1 MDDLLKEA
9 IADAKAVRET
19 ALANA
24 KMALEEAFTPKLKSM
39 LAKKIQSEMEDEDG
53 DEAEVEEQDE
63 LEDEDDVVDPA
74 SDEEGGPVSEEEH
87 EDEDEDGDEVEEAE
101 VPDDEEAAEE
111 PISTEQEDEDEE
123 EPVAEEEEEEEESE
137 MSDEDEDELDL
148 EAILRELEDD
158 EEDEV
163 SEEYEDEDVEDG
175 AEEVPAAE
183 QPDDSV
189 DENDV
194 SSDIGDADNKV
205 NKDAADSSKTG
216 AQGPEGEGS
225 DSEAG
230 KENDED
236 EIVKEEDEV
245 SDEDDDEENAKLKA
259 ELKEHRDV
267 VKYLRAKLNEV
278 NLLNAKLLFSN
289 KLFRVF
295 GLSNEQKMKVVE
307 TFDRTRSIREIKLV
321 YSTLAEEYEV
331 SDEDD
336 DEENAKLKAEL
347 KEHRDVVKYLRAKLN
362 EVNLLNAKLLFSN
375 KLFRVF
381 GLSNEQKMKVV
392 ETFDRTK
399 NIREIKLVYSTL
411 AESFKSRGPV
421 KESKGS
427 SSKAVASTK
436 PSKKVISEGSD
447 VRARFKKLANII

>member
-39 LAKKIQSEMEDEDG
+39 LAKKIQSEIEDEDG
-53 DEAEVEEQDE
+53 DEVEEQDE
-63 LEDEDDVVDPA
+63 LSDEDDVVDPA
-74 SDEEGGPVSEEEH
+74 SDEEGGPVSE
-87 EDEDEDGDEVEEAE
+87 DESEDGEEVDEAE
-101 VPDDEEAAEE
+101 VPDDEEAAED
-111 PISTEQEDEDEE
+111 PISTEGEDEDE
-123 EPVAEEEEEEEESE
+123 EPVAEEDEISDEDDEEAVAEEDE
-137 MSDEDEDELDL
+137 MSDEDDEELDL
-148 EAILRELEDD
+148 EAILRELED
-158 EEDEV
+158 EDDDAEV

-175 AEEVPAAE
+175 AEEAPAAD

-189 DENDV
+189 SENDV
-194 SSDIGDADNKV
+194 SSDIGKADNKV
-205 NKDAADSSKTG
+205 ADAAADSSKTG

-230 KENDED
+230 KENSED
-236 EIVKEEDEV
+236 EVVKEEDEV
-245 SDEDDDEENAKLKA
+245 SDEDDDIDLEEVLKALSEEDDEDEADAEVEENAVLKA
-259 ELKEHRDV
+259 E
-267 VKYLRAKLNEV
+267 
-278 NLLNAKLLFSN
+278 
-289 KLFRVF
+289 
-295 GLSNEQKMKVVE
+295 
-307 TFDRTRSIREIKLV
+307 I
-321 YSTLAEEYEV
+321 
-331 SDEDD
+331 
-336 DEENAKLKAEL
+336 

-411 AESFKSRGPV
+411 AESFKGARGPV

-447 VRARFKKLANII
+447 VKARFKKLANII

>member
-63 LEDEDDVVDPA
+63 LSDEDDVVDPA
-74 SDEEGGPVSEEEH
+74 SDEEGGPVSEEDEVS
-87 EDEDEDGDEVEEAE
+87 DEDDEIEEAE
-101 VPDDEEAAEE
+101 VDPDSEAAEDQAGGEAGESVDE
-111 PISTEQEDEDEE
+111 PGNAANEQDEMEDEDDE
-123 EPVAEEEEEEEESE
+123 EPVAEEEHE
-137 MSDEDEDELDL
+137 DEDDELDL
-148 EAILRELEDD
+148 EAILRELEEED
-158 EEDEV
+158 EDEV

-189 DENDV
+189 SENDV

-245 SDEDDDEENAKLKA
+245 SDEDDDIDLEEVLRALSEEDEVSDEDDEVEENAKLKA
-259 ELKEHRDV
+259 E
-267 VKYLRAKLNEV
+267 
-278 NLLNAKLLFSN
+278 
-289 KLFRVF
+289 
-295 GLSNEQKMKVVE
+295 
-307 TFDRTRSIREIKLV
+307 I
-321 YSTLAEEYEV
+321 
-331 SDEDD
+331 
-336 DEENAKLKAEL
+336 

-411 AESFKSRGPV
+411 AESFKGRRPV
-421 KESKGS
+421 KESRGS

-447 VRARFKKLANII
+447 VRSRFQKLANII